1 MHAKVC
7 RPSVPADCN
16 AYGTHA
22 GMQRANVCTPNSE
35 IWHCRMALWH
45 VCACGSR
52 LDGLDDMHERHRLGR
67 SDCFHMQQ
75 PAHCAHARPWVSA
88 RPLWCTPKNNEKRK
102 LAVYLAVAKLRCNQ
116 TAKEPA
122 ISFAGSRGAAKPGA
136 AALAVMCSFVRLTQ
150 ARGAVLHAPNR
161 SISKAP
167 TPRKRRGTTK
177 DLAELH
183 TETKPCFLGCLL
195 TKPAG
200 RGQARRRGRQE
211 HF

>member
-1 MHAKVC
+1 MHAKMC
-7 RPSVPADCN
+7 RPYVPAGWRVWHTCM
-16 AYGTHA
+16 HA
-22 GMQRANVCTPNSE
+22 ESQCVHAELRDL
-35 IWHCRMALWH
+35 ALPDVTVGCVYMWQL
-45 VCACGSR
+45 R
-52 LDGLDDMHERHRLGR
+52 LASLDDMRERHRLGR
-67 SDCFHMQQ
+67 PDCFHMQQ

-195 TKPAG
+195 TQPAG